1 MNKLPLKAIL
11 IAIFCNVLFGSA
23 GPFIKLGFSYF
34 GMGSDAF
41 SNILFA
47 GIRFFCSG
55 LIVLAVDACRRKS
68 FPRVHPENRLNVVLI
83 ALTYT
88 FLQYLFNY
96 VGLSHISGT
105 TASVLSS
112 TTTFF
117 SILIAHF
124 FCRNDRLNLRKV
136 LGCLSGFAGIVLI
149 CTAGA
154 SPSDPAS
161 GGFSLLGEGSLLIGA
176 LFFSV
181 GSLFLKKGGQR
192 DPGFTLT
199 AYNLTIGGGLLTV
212 VGLCGFRSS
221 LTVTLPG
228 ILVLLYLI
236 FISSVGFTLWSIL
249 LSKYPIGLLSVFNFL
264 IPISGTVI
272 SGIILK
278 ENILRWEN
286 VLSLLL
292 VTAGIFIINRPPRRA
307 SQPPEEAS

>member
-55 LIVLAVDACRRKS
+55 LIVLAVDACRRKGL
-68 FPRVHPENRLNVVLI
+68 PRVHPENRLNVVLI

-96 VGLSHISGT
+96 VGLSRISGT

-136 LGCLSGFAGIVLI
+136 LGCIAGFAGIILI

-154 SPSDPAS
+154 SPSVS
-161 GGFSLLGEGSLLIGA
+161 GGFTLLGEGSLLIGA

-181 GSLFLKKGGQR
+181 GSLFLKKGGQK

-199 AYNLTIGGGLLTV
+199 AYNLTLGGGLLTV
-212 VGLCGFRSS
+212 VGVIGFRSS
-221 LTVTLPG
+221 LTVSLPG

-264 IPISGTVI
+264 IPVSGTVI
-272 SGIILK
+272 SCIILK
-278 ENILRWEN
+278 ENFFRWQN
-286 VLSLLL
+286 ILSLLL

-307 SQPPEEAS
+307 ERQQEEAP